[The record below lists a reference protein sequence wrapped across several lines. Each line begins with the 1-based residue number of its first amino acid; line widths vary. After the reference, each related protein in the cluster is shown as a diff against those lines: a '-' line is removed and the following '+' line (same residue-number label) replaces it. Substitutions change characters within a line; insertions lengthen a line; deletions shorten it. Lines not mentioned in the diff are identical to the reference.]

1 MNRRSCRRSRDELRL
16 RACAGVF
23 MSRKKIGRK
32 VGAVQQDASKRMHG
46 QKGRRKGKKDRNEN
60 LVAEIELS
68 NF

>member
-1 MNRRSCRRSRDELRL
+1 
-16 RACAGVF
+16 